1 MNPSFVTASASEPI
15 IRLTNLTRCF
25 GEFVAVDNLNLTIAP
40 GESFGLLGP
49 NGAGKT
55 TLIKMLTTLLPPSSG
70 EATVAG
76 FSITRAEANVRRVI
90 GYVPQVLSADSSLTG
105 YENLL
110 VFAGLYNVPTSE
122 RRERI
127 FSALRF
133 MGLEE
138 AANRLV
144 NSYSGGMIRRLEIAQ
159 SILHRPRVLFLDEPT
174 VGLDPIARKAVW
186 DVINELRRNYGT
198 TILITTH
205 FMEEADQLCPRVAI
219 MHRGRV
225 VALDTTT
232 TLKAAIG
239 PKATLEDVFIHYT
252 GNSLTATEDYRD
264 TARTR
269 RVAKRLG

>member
-1 MNPSFVTASASEPI
+1 MNPASNSVHSPEPI
-15 IRLTNLTRCF
+15 VRITNLTRRF
-25 GEFVAVDNLNLTIAP
+25 GEFVAVDKLNLTIAP

-70 EATVAG
+70 EATIAG
-76 FSITRAEANVRRVI
+76 CSITHNEAGVRRVI

-110 VFAGLYNVPTSE
+110 IFAGLYNVPAPE
-122 RRERI
+122 RKERI
-127 FSALRF
+127 FGALRF
-133 MGLEE
+133 MGLDD

-144 NSYSGGMIRRLEIAQ
+144 STYSGGMIRRLEIAQ
-159 SILHRPRVLFLDEPT
+159 SVLHRPPILFLDEPT

-186 DVINELRRNYGT
+186 EVVNELRRNYGT

-205 FMEEADQLCPRVAI
+205 FMEEADHLCPRVAI
-219 MHRGRV
+219 MHHGRV
-225 VALDTTT
+225 VALDTTAN
-232 TLKAAIG
+232 LKATIS
-239 PKATLEDVFIHYT
+239 PEATLEDVFIHYT
-252 GNSLTATEDYRD
+252 GDSLNATEDYRD

-269 RVAKRLG
+269 RVANRLG